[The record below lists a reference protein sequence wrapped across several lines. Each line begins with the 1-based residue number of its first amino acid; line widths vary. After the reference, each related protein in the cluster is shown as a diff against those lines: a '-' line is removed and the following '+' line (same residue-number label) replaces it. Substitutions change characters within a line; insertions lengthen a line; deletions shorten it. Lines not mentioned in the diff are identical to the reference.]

1 VVQIRTVSR
10 AVALALA
17 AVAPT
22 LLAGCA
28 TEFEGERPST
38 LYGQPTDA
46 AVALYGRWDESVVLA
61 GKLYYIWR
69 RSVDTDEGPRFCEL
83 RLEITERN
91 TIARRLM
98 QGYPDAC
105 GLFAAR
111 FVPADNK

>member
-1 VVQIRTVSR
+1 MRTARFVGLVLAG
-10 AVALALA
+10 AVLGA
-17 AVAPT
+17 A
-22 LLAGCA
+22 LAGCA

-46 AVALYGRWDESVVLA
+46 AVALYGRWDESVSLG
-61 GKLYYIWR
+61 GKHYYIWR
-69 RSVDTDEGPRFCEL
+69 RSVETADGPRFCEL
-83 RLEITERN
+83 RLEITSHGL
-91 TIARRLM
+91 IARRLM